1 MCLANAVTASLLP
14 RQGLAVPLRSLQ
26 QPQLRIAVDVTR
38 FDGAP
43 NGNVIL
49 DAGWL
54 LLNQYGDVVR
64 LGRFVRRASAGP
76 DIASMVQA
84 QTPFSP
90 SSGRTSARSFPEG
103 TIEAGMPVET
113 ARRWRGR
120 SPCRAG
126 NRIVRAALCGR
137 GREGPR
143 WAASSIEERP
153 APGFGHHREIAPP
166 VTAAQEKAIRST
178 CNEKTQASADAQ
190 RRPPLPYAGRPA
202 CPHKS
207 GGLSFPPV
215 TDFHQRAGK
224 ALRAK
229 RRGELPEGRL
239 LWKQATATMIFPFG
253 EAQHFGIAD
262 ETADVWGRNAPPTKG
277 GRGYPLGR
285 GKHPQAADPYA
296 GRDVRR
302 KAPSL
307 PSPDGSTGSS
317 LP

>member
-1 MCLANAVTASLLP
+1 MRETESFEPPCAVEAGRGLVGPLPPLKSGLRPASATTGKSRLP
-14 RQGLAVPLRSLQ
+14 SRLPKRRQFGLP
-26 QPQLRIAVDVTR
+26 VTR
-38 FDGAP
+38 K
-43 NGNVIL
+43 
-49 DAGWL
+49 
-54 LLNQYGDVVR
+54 
-64 LGRFVRRASAGP
+64 RRP
-76 DIASMVQA
+76 
-84 QTPFSP
+84 
-90 SSGRTSARSFPEG
+90 
-103 TIEAGMPVET
+103 
-113 ARRWRGR
+113 
-120 SPCRAG
+120 
-126 NRIVRAALCGR
+126 L
-137 GREGPR
+137 
-143 WAASSIEERP
+143 
-153 APGFGHHREIAPP
+153 
-166 VTAAQEKAIRST
+166 
-178 CNEKTQASADAQ
+178 ADAQ

-277 GRGYPLGR
+277 GRGYPLR
-285 GKHPQAADPYA
+285 TPERHPQAADPYA